1 MKDNFIKIL
10 KFEIF
15 YKIITIIILLPFL
28 DKVLQMYLN
37 NQSAVGIVFNQNI
50 LFGFLSFKGILVA
63 LFLLVYSLLIVLYEY
78 SVIINMISLYVKQ
91 QPFRIY
97 EVMKVSF
104 INLKGLK
111 HPSIIICGLYYLLI
125 LPLVHIGYLNALIPN
140 FKIPNFIFG
149 ELSLTFSGN
158 ILIALIY
165 LLYYGVYLLLLFVP
179 FYMILKKQNFISA
192 FKDNFRLYKKLECKD
207 RLILIIILVIW
218 FIIETKIIML
228 LPDAVIKNTDFNH
241 FFLRN
246 MIISSRF
253 RIYFFEY
260 LVYTFITIIGMYFY
274 YYFFLK
280 IINKYDHELLK
291 VDIDHEIIQKLDNT
305 LTQTR
310 LKANNLTKFINKYI
324 LTNKFYLKHKFI
336 INTALIISV
345 LILIS
350 YLFADSIYLICALLI
365 IILFLYFI
373 ASIYNFYELKTTGK
387 STILDDHKSVIFY
400 PYQIIKRYLNQSRLY
415 KKHPKIISLTLI
427 TISGLLIGMYL
438 QLPGKIHQP
447 IVIGHRGSKYGVE
460 NTYGAI
466 IEAQKHHSD
475 YAEIDIQLSKDGI
488 PIVIHDTNLSR
499 LAYLDK
505 EVSNMTANELERT
518 TVYEDKY
525 QDNIITLDHLLK
537 KLKKEKIKLL
547 IELKADNNQIELSEK
562 VIQVIEQNNFEDRAI
577 YMSLDYDIVE
587 FLQEKRPEWWIGYCI
602 YGSAGQIDASIWKL
616 KIDFL
621 AVEENKITVNFVDKA
636 NSNWIPIYVWSVDD
650 KAKMKQYL
658 DIGVSGIITNYPDR
672 GYEAVKKYLKTN
684 QQYYPY
690 RIINNGSL
698 RPIIN

>member
-15 YKIITIIILLPFL
+15 YKMITIIILLPFL
-28 DKVLQMYLN
+28 NKVIQMYLN

-63 LFLLVYSLLIVLYEY
+63 IFLLVYSLLIVLYEY
-78 SVIINMISLYVKQ
+78 SVIINMISLGVKQ
-91 QPFRIY
+91 QSFRIY

-125 LPLVHIGYLNALIPN
+125 LPLVHIGYLNALIPS

-165 LLYYGVYLLLLFVP
+165 LLYYGIYLLLLFVP
-179 FYMILKKQNFISA
+179 FYMILKKENFIDA
-192 FKDNFRLYKKLECKD
+192 FKDNFRLYKKLELKD
-207 RLILIIILVIW
+207 RCFLIIILIIW

-228 LPDAVIKNTDFNH
+228 LPDAVIKNTDFNR

-260 LVYTFITIIGMYFY
+260 LIYTLITIIGMYFF
-274 YYFFLK
+274 YYFYLK
-280 IINKYDHELLK
+280 VINKYDNELLN
-291 VDIDHEIIQKLDNT
+291 VNLDHEISKKLDDT
-305 LTQTR
+305 LIQTK
-310 LKANNLTKFINKYI
+310 LKASNLSKFINKYI

-336 INTALIISV
+336 INTTLIISV

-350 YLFADSIYLICALLI
+350 YLFADSIYLLSVLLI
-365 IILFLYFI
+365 IIIFLYFI
-373 ASIYNFYELKTTGK
+373 ASIYNFYEMKTTGK
-387 STILDDHKSVIFY
+387 SNASGNQKSALFY

-415 KKHPKIISLTLI
+415 KKHPKIVSIALI
-427 TISGLLIGMYL
+427 TMSGLLIGMYL

-447 IVIGHRGSKYGVE
+447 IIIGHRGSKYGVE

-466 IEAQKHHSD
+466 VEAQKNQAD

-488 PIVIHDTNLSR
+488 PVVIHDTNLSR
-499 LAYLDK
+499 LANLDK
-505 EVSNMTANELERT
+505 EVGSMTANELEKI
-518 TVYEDKY
+518 TVYEGHY

-562 VIQVIEQNNFEDRAI
+562 VIKVVEQNNFENRAI

-587 FLQEKRPEWWIGYCI
+587 YLQEKRPEWWIGYCI

-650 KAKMKQYL
+650 KTKMKQYL

-672 GYEAVKKYLKTN
+672 GYDVIKKYLQN
-684 QQYYPY
+684 NHQYYPY
-690 RIINNGSL
+690 QIINNGSL
-698 RPIIN
+698 KPIIN

>member
-28 DKVLQMYLN
+28 NKVLQMYLN
-37 NQSAVGIVFNQNI
+37 NYSAVGMVFNQNI

-63 LFLLVYSLLIVLYEY
+63 LFLLVYSLLIILYEY
-78 SVIINMISLYVKQ
+78 SVIINMISLHIKE

-125 LPLVHIGYLNALIPN
+125 LPLVHIGYLNALIPS
-140 FKIPNFIFG
+140 FKIPNFVFG

-165 LLYYGVYLLLLFVP
+165 LLYYGIYLLLLFVP
-179 FYMILKKQNFISA
+179 FYMILKKENFICA
-192 FKDNFRLYKKLECKD
+192 FKDNFRLYKKLELKD
-207 RLILIIILVIW
+207 RCYLIIILIVW

-228 LPDAVIKNTDFNH
+228 LPDAVIKNTDFNR

-260 LVYTFITIIGMYFY
+260 LVYTFITIIGMYLFY
-274 YYFFLK
+274 YLYLK
-280 IINKYDHELLK
+280 IINKYDHELLN
-291 VDIDHEIIQKLDNT
+291 VDLDHKISQKLDNT
-305 LTQTR
+305 LIQTK
-310 LKANNLTKFINKYI
+310 LKANHLTSFINKNI

-336 INTALIISV
+336 INTILIISII
-345 LILIS
+345 ILIS
-350 YLFADSIYLICALLI
+350 YLFADSIYLISALLI

-373 ASIYNFYELKTTGK
+373 ASIYNFYELKTTGN
-387 STILDDHKSVIFY
+387 SSVLDNRNLVIFY
-400 PYQIIKRYLNQSRLY
+400 PYQVIKRYLNQSRLY
-415 KKHPKIISLTLI
+415 KKHPKVISLTLI

-438 QLPGKIHQP
+438 QLPDKIHQP

-466 IEAQKHHSD
+466 IEAQKNHSD

-488 PIVIHDTNLSR
+488 PVVIHDANLSR
-499 LAYLDK
+499 LAHLDK
-505 EVSNMTANELERT
+505 EVSNMTASELEKT
-518 TVYEDKY
+518 IVYEGHY

-562 VIQVIEQNNFEDRAI
+562 VIKVVEQNNFENRAI

-650 KAKMKQYL
+650 KTKMKQYL

-672 GYEAVKKYLKTN
+672 GHEVVKKYLEKN
-684 QQYYPY
+684 HQYYPY
-690 RIINNGSL
+690 QIINNGSL

>member
-1 MKDNFIKIL
+1 MKNNFIKIL

-28 DKVLQMYLN
+28 NKVLQMYLN
-37 NQSAVGIVFNQNI
+37 NHSAVGIVFNQNI
-50 LFGFLSFKGILVA
+50 LFGFFSFKGILVV

-91 QPFRIY
+91 RPFRIY

-125 LPLVHIGYLNALIPN
+125 LPLAHIGYLNALIPS
-140 FKIPNFIFG
+140 FKVPNFIFG

-158 ILIALIY
+158 ILIVLIY

-179 FYMILKKQNFISA
+179 FYMILKKENFIKA
-192 FKDNFRLYKKLECKD
+192 FKDNFALYKKLEIKD
-207 RLILIIILVIW
+207 RFILIAILVIW
-218 FIIETKIIML
+218 FIVETKIIML
-228 LPDAVIKNTDFNH
+228 LPDAVIKNTDFNR

-246 MIISSRF
+246 MIISTRF

-260 LVYTFITIIGMYFY
+260 LVYTFITIIGMYFF
-274 YYFFLK
+274 YYFYLK
-280 IINKYDHELLK
+280 IINKYDQELLN
-291 VDIDHEIIQKLDNT
+291 VNLDHEISQKLDNT
-305 LTQTR
+305 LIQTK
-310 LKANNLTKFINKYI
+310 LKASNLTKFINKYI
-324 LTNKFYLKHKFI
+324 LTNKFYLKHTFI
-336 INTALIISV
+336 INTILIISV
-345 LILIS
+345 VILITC
-350 YLFADSIYLICALLI
+350 LFSGSIYLISVLLI

-387 STILDDHKSVIFY
+387 SSILDNRNSAIFY
-400 PYQIIKRYLNQSRLY
+400 PYQIIKRYLSQSKLY
-415 KKHPKIISLTLI
+415 KKHPKIISFILI
-427 TISGLLIGMYL
+427 TMSGLLISMYL

-447 IVIGHRGSKYGVE
+447 IIIGHRGSKYGVE
-460 NTYGAI
+460 NTYEAI
-466 IEAQKHHSD
+466 IKAQNNHSD
-475 YAEIDIQLSKDGI
+475 YAEIDVQLSKDGI
-488 PIVIHDTNLSR
+488 PIVIHDTNLLR
-499 LAYLDK
+499 LAHLDR
-505 EVSNMTANELERT
+505 EVSSMTANELEKI
-518 TVYEDKY
+518 TVYEGQY
-525 QDNIITLDHLLK
+525 QGNIMTLDHLLK

-562 VIQVIEQNNFEDRAI
+562 VINIVEQNNFENRAI
-577 YMSLDYDIVE
+577 YMSLDYEIVE
-587 FLQEKRPEWWIGYCI
+587 LLQEKRPEWWIGYCI

-621 AVEENKITVNFVDKA
+621 AVEENMITVNFVDKA

-650 KAKMKQYL
+650 KIKMDQYL

-672 GYEAVKKYLKTN
+672 SYEVVKKYLEKN
-684 QQYYPY
+684 HQYYPY
-690 RIINNGSL
+690 QIINNGSL
-698 RPIIN
+698 QPIIN

>member
-15 YKIITIIILLPFL
+15 YKMITIIILLPFL

-37 NQSAVGIVFNQNI
+37 NQSEVGIVFNQNI

-125 LPLVHIGYLNALIPN
+125 LPLVHIGYLNALIPS

-192 FKDNFRLYKKLECKD
+192 FKDNFKLYKKLEFKD
-207 RLILIIILVIW
+207 RFILIIILVIW
-218 FIIETKIIML
+218 FIIETKLIML
-228 LPDAVIKNTDFNH
+228 LPDAVIKNTDFNR

-260 LVYTFITIIGMYFY
+260 LVYTFITIIGMYFF

-280 IINKYDHELLK
+280 IINKYDYELLK
-291 VDIDHEIIQKLDNT
+291 VDIDHEIIEKLDNT

-336 INTALIISV
+336 INTVLIIFV

-350 YLFADSIYLICALLI
+350 YLFADSIYLISALLI

-387 STILDDHKSVIFY
+387 SSILDDHKSVIFY
-400 PYQIIKRYLNQSRLY
+400 PYQIIKRYLNQSKLY

-447 IVIGHRGSKYGVE
+447 IIIGHRGSKYGVE

-499 LAYLDK
+499 LAHLDK

-518 TVYEDKY
+518 TVYEGKY

-547 IELKADNNQIELSEK
+547 IELKADDNQIELSEK
-562 VIQVIEQNNFEDRAI
+562 VIQVVEQNNFEDRAI

-650 KAKMKQYL
+650 KTKMKQYL

-672 GYEAVKKYLKTN
+672 GFEVVKKYLKTN